1 MRTGPPRQSIAP
13 LDSSDR
19 AGRHGNAGRFAHER
33 GIHHAR
39 HPAALERPEA
49 MSDASAAPKTAMQ
62 KLLDVVERVG
72 NKVPHP
78 AVLFF
83 LLIVLVILLSHG
95 LQLLGL
101 SVSYQRLK
109 PETHKPEAVTTAI
122 RSLLSA
128 DGIRFIFTSVVPNF
142 INFGP
147 VGIIMVAMIGVG
159 LAEQSGL
166 IGALIRKI
174 VLVAPRPAMTAII
187 ITLGVLSSIAS
198 DAGYLVLIPLGAAA
212 FLSLGRH
219 PLAGLAAAF
228 AGVAAAFG
236 VNFLVKPIDGI
247 LAEMTN
253 DAAHIVDPAKSIEL
267 TANFYFGIAS
277 SVVLIAVCTVVT
289 DWLVEPRLGKYQGD
303 AAAQEEEGLS
313 ADESRGLRFALVA
326 GVAVAVA
333 LLLLALPPGAP
344 LRNPQTGVLIGDSPF
359 MNSLV
364 FLIMLVFLVTGAAYG
379 VGARTI
385 TTVQDGI
392 EAVTKT
398 FSDLGGLLFLFFV
411 ISQFVAYFN
420 YSNIGTI
427 IAVNLADL
435 LQQADL
441 GSVALLL
448 AFIVIGFVLCFPLPN
463 ILPKWAIMAP
473 IFVPLFMKLG
483 IGPEVVLAAYRVSD
497 SPPNVINPL
506 LPHFALVIGFAR
518 QYDKKAGVG
527 TLVAMMLPY
536 TVVASVAW
544 VLVVLAWYWLGLPF
558 GPT

>member
-1 MRTGPPRQSIAP
+1 MNDASEAPRTG
-13 LDSSDR
+13 L
-19 AGRHGNAGRFAHER
+19 
-33 GIHHAR
+33 
-39 HPAALERPEA
+39 
-49 MSDASAAPKTAMQ
+49 Q

-83 LLIVLVILLSHG
+83 LLVAVVVLLSHVFH
-95 LQLLGL
+95 LLGT
-101 SVSYQRLK
+101 SVSYLQIN
-109 PETHKPEAVTTAI
+109 PETHQPEEVTTAVK
-122 RSLLSA
+122 SLLAA

-166 IGALIRKI
+166 IQALIRKI
-174 VLVAPRPAMTAII
+174 VLVAPRSVMTAII
-187 ITLGVLSSIAS
+187 VTLGVLSSIAS

-236 VNFLVKPIDGI
+236 VNFVVKPIDGI

-253 DAAHIVDPAKSIEL
+253 DAIHIVNPAKSIEL

-277 SVVLIAVCTVVT
+277 SLWLIVVCTFVT
-289 DWLVEPRLGKYQGD
+289 DWLVEPRLGKYKAD
-303 AAAQEEEGLS
+303 SPVEESQGLS
-313 ADESRGLRFALVA
+313 AEESRGLRFALIALV
-326 GVAVAVA
+326 GAVVV
-333 LLLLALPPGAP
+333 LSLLALPPGAP
-344 LRNPQTGVLIGDSPF
+344 LRNPETGALIGNSPF
-359 MNSLV
+359 MDSLV
-364 FLIMLVFLVTGAAYG
+364 FLIMIVFLVTGVAYG
-379 VGARTI
+379 VGANTVK
-385 TTVQDGI
+385 TTQDGI
-392 EAVTKT
+392 DAVTKT

-420 YSNIGTI
+420 YSNMGTI
-427 IAVNLADL
+427 LAVQLANML
-435 LQQADL
+435 KEAHL
-441 GSVALLL
+441 GVVPLLL
-448 AFIVIGFVLCFPLPN
+448 GFIVIGFFLCFPLPN

-473 IFVPLFMKLG
+473 IFVPLFLKLG
-483 IGPEVVLAAYRVSD
+483 VGPEVVLAAYRVSD

-506 LPHFALVIGFAR
+506 LPHFALVIGFAQ
-518 QYDKKAGVG
+518 QYEKNAGVG

-536 TVVASVAW
+536 TVVTSVAW
-544 VLVVLAWYWLGLPF
+544 LLLFLAWFLLGFPF
-558 GPT
+558 GPG